1 MGFLGFWGNYYTV
14 RYNNFIKIDT
24 VRLDIFL
31 ASHYQTTR
39 NRAQFWIDSGL
50 VLVNKKIITKAS
62 YQMTESDCVEIVED
76 RKIDWVSR
84 SAVKLDDFLEANKI
98 IIGWFQCLDVGS
110 STGGFTQV
118 LLSRWAQKIVAV
130 EIGTNQLHKKLR
142 WDPRIES
149 HEQTDIRDY
158 AEESQKHAWFQKF
171 DLIIGDIS
179 WCPLRDILPSIIPL
193 LKQDG
198 SIILL
203 YKPQFEVS
211 PKELTKGW
219 VVHRSVDT
227 QKILDKEVLFWKEEF
242 WIKLKKMSQS
252 TLAGE
257 AGNEEYLV
265 WVTL

>member
-1 MGFLGFWGNYYTV
+1 MREYF
-14 RYNNFIKIDT
+14 NF
-24 VRLDIFL
+24 VCMRLDL
-31 ASHYQTTR
+31 YLKSHYNTTR

-62 YQMTESDCVEIVED
+62 YQIGENDCIEMIED

-84 SAVKLDDFLEANKI
+84 SAVKLDDFIEANNLQIKDLR
-98 IIGWFQCLDVGS
+98 CLDVGS

-118 LLSRWAQKIVAV
+118 LLSRWAQKVVAV

-158 AEESQKHAWFQKF
+158 AEEFQKHAWFQQF
-171 DLIIGDIS
+171 DLIVGDIS

-193 LKQDG
+193 LRGEWDV
-198 SIILL
+198 ILL

-227 QKILDKEVLFWKEEF
+227 QKMLDEEMSFWKEKF
-242 WIKLKKMSQS
+242 WIKIKKMSQS

-265 WVTL
+265 WITL

>member
-1 MGFLGFWGNYYTV
+1 M
-14 RYNNFIKIDT
+14 
-24 VRLDIFL
+24 RLDL
-31 ASHYQTTR
+31 YLKSYYQTTR

-50 VLVNKKIITKAS
+50 VLVNKKIIIKAS
-62 YQMTESDCVEIVED
+62 YQIDENDCIEIIED

-98 IIGWFQCLDVGS
+98 QIKSLQCLDVGS

-118 LLSRWAQKIVAV
+118 LLSRWAQKVVAV
-130 EIGTNQLHKKLR
+130 EIGTNQLHEKLQ

-158 AEESQKHAWFQKF
+158 AKISQKDESFQKF
-171 DLIIGDIS
+171 NLIVGDIS

-193 LKQDG
+193 LKQGG

-219 VVHRSVDT
+219 VVHRNIDT
-227 QKILDKEVLFWKEEF
+227 QKMLDEEVSFWKEKF
-242 WIKLKKMSQS
+242 WIKIKKMSQS

-265 WVTL
+265 WITL

>member
-1 MGFLGFWGNYYTV
+1 M
-14 RYNNFIKIDT
+14 
-24 VRLDIFL
+24 RLDLFIV
-31 ASHYQTTR
+31 ANYQTTR
-39 NRAQFWIDSGL
+39 NRAQFWIDSEL

-62 YQMTESDCVEIVED
+62 YQISENDCIEIIED

-98 IIGWFQCLDVGS
+98 QIESLQCLDVGS

-118 LLSRWAQKIVAV
+118 LLSRWAQKVVAV

-158 AEESQKHAWFQKF
+158 AEEFQKHAWFQQF
-171 DLIIGDIS
+171 DLIVGDIS

-193 LKQDG
+193 LRGEWDV
-198 SIILL
+198 ILL

-227 QKILDKEVLFWKEEF
+227 QKMLDEEMSFWKEKF
-242 WIKLKKMSQS
+242 WIKIKKMSQS

-265 WVTL
+265 WITL